1 MLQNINKNLKISPL
15 VLDHISDNRLSL
27 CIKSMK
33 KDKQLSK
40 ISIDSL
46 SQTCTNDIEKRNK
59 YNTFYKNYLLQ
70 RTMLVTTTIIE
81 QLVVLI
87 PILYPN
93 LIHMAEL
100 TFLCLISLLPNV
112 LGLQFIDS
120 LRHPNILLHLLL
132 FLCIVLYLA
141 RSMSSQV

>member
-15 VLDHISDNRLSL
+15 LLDHISDNRLSL

-33 KDKQLSK
+33 R
-40 ISIDSL
+40 ISNYLKYLLIASRRHV
-46 SQTCTNDIEKRNK
+46 TNDIEKRNK

-70 RTMLVTTTIIE
+70 HTMLVTTTIIE